1 MNRKINELKQKSMD
15 WLSNNLEFIEAG
27 DDIEVATP
35 LIGAY
40 GDMIYCW
47 IEKIDGYWRISD
59 DSYLLFKLD
68 PNQED
73 LDFYSDAGDVVI
85 GSGFEFDDDSGEI
98 FCEVENEDEIPQALN
113 DLAQLQ
119 IALTY
124 LKN

>member
-1 MNRKINELKQKSMD
+1 MKKITDRLKKKSIN
-15 WLSNNLEFIEAG
+15 WLENNLTFIEAG
-27 DDIEVATP
+27 DAIEVATP

-40 GDMIYCW
+40 GDTIYCW
-47 IEKIDGYWRISD
+47 IEKVDGYWRISD

-73 LDFYSDAGDVVI
+73 FEFYADAADIAVGA
-85 GSGFEFDDDSGEI
+85 GFEFDDESCEI
-98 FCEVENEDEIPQALN
+98 FCEVEDEDEIPQALN

-124 LKN
+124 LRN

>member
-1 MNRKINELKQKSMD
+1 MTKITHELKKKSMK
-15 WLSNNLEFIEAG
+15 WLEDNLNFVEAG
-27 DDIEVATP
+27 DAIEVATP

-59 DSYLLFKLD
+59 DGYLLFKLD

-73 LDFYSDAGDVVI
+73 LDFYADAADVAV
-85 GSGFEFDDDSGEI
+85 GAGFEFDDESCEI
-98 FCEVENEDEIPQALN
+98 FCEVEDEDEIPQALN

-124 LKN
+124 LRN